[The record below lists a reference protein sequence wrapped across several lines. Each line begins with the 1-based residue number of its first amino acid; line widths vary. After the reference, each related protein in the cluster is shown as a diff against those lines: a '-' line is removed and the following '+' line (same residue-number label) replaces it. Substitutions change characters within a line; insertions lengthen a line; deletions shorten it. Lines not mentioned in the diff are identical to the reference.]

1 MGMDVREGCTDK
13 EPDGVVTYSNGVS
26 PIHSDDMDSVEHPK
40 VVAVPEK
47 YDVKECTLEN
57 AVKIS
62 EACQAGNDEE
72 QSCLRVN
79 VANDHLQEKT
89 KALSIKK
96 ESEAKGKFSPKAASK
111 TFSPKGRAN
120 CTIPQPFSLA
130 TEKRASARPQEIET
144 VVKKSSQKSKT
155 TLAPT
160 SGKKYQQN
168 LTRKPRQST
177 NKKHSDEEESSS
189 VASELA
195 LTMNS
200 TSPPVR
206 ASRSKI
212 VASAPVF
219 KSMERA
225 EKRREFYS
233 KLEEKQQALEAEK
246 LQSEA
251 RTKEEIE
258 ATIKQLRRSMIFK
271 ASPMPNFYHEQPAKY
286 ELKKAPPTRAK
297 SPKLGRRKSCS
308 DAVGLS
314 KKRPSK
320 SNRNSLATL
329 KEDPSTSDTNS
340 GSSFNTLTVSTY
352 EDDEELER
360 EREQE
365 PINGRLL
372 SSMNGEQNNME
383 ISVMS

>member
-1 MGMDVREGCTDK
+1 MGMEVRECCTDK
-13 EPDGVVTYSNGVS
+13 EPDDVVTCSYGVS
-26 PIHSDDMDSVEHPK
+26 PVSSDGMDSLEHPK
-40 VVAVPEK
+40 VVALPENN
-47 YDVKECTLEN
+47 DVKECTLEN
-57 AVKIS
+57 AVKVS
-62 EACQAGNDEE
+62 EASQAENGEE

-89 KALSIKK
+89 KLLSIKK
-96 ESEAKGKFSPKAASK
+96 EGETRGKVSPKSASK
-111 TFSPKGRAN
+111 TFSPKGRLS

-130 TEKRASARPQEIET
+130 TEKRASARPLEIET

-155 TLAPT
+155 TLAPS
-160 SGKKYQQN
+160 SGKRYQQN
-168 LTRKPRQST
+168 LTRKPRHSA

-189 VASELA
+189 VASDA
-195 LTMNS
+195 
-200 TSPPVR
+200 SPPVR
-206 ASRSKI
+206 ASRSKT

-225 EKRREFYS
+225 EKRKEFYS

-258 ATIKQLRRSMIFK
+258 AAIKQLRRSMIFK
-271 ASPMPNFYHEQPAKY
+271 ASPMPSFYHEQPAKH
-286 ELKKAPPTRAK
+286 ELKKSPPTRAK

-314 KKRPSK
+314 KKRTSK
-320 SNRNSLATL
+320 ANRHSLATL
-329 KEDPSTSDTNS
+329 KEDPSTSDSNS
-340 GSSFNTLTVSTY
+340 GSSFNTFTVSTY
-352 EDDEELER
+352 EDDEEH

-365 PINGRLL
+365 PINARLL
-372 SSMNGEQNNME
+372 PSVNGEKNME